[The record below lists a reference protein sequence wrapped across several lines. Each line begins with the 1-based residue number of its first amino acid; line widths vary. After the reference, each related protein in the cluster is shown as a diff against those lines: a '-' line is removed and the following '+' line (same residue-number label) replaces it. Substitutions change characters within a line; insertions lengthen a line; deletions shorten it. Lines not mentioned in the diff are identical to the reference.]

1 MSTDD
6 GNLII
11 EAEDYEEFIRRDPKS
26 QKYIK
31 RYMIVNEFINNIAR
45 YCLWLVG
52 VSPNELRSMPL
63 VMERVRACREDRLN
77 GAPDRQKLADTP
89 HLLRETLNPERYLAI
104 PKTSSEKRSYIP
116 IDWLDSSVIPGD
128 GLLIV
133 PNAML
138 YHFGVLTSRVH
149 MAWVRAVAGRLK
161 SDYRYSATLVYNC
174 FVWPSPSEKQRA
186 KIESTAQKI
195 LDARNLYP
203 ESSFAD
209 LYDEASMPVEL
220 RKAHRENDEAVCEA
234 YGWPKDIS
242 ESDIVARLF
251 ELYQKLT
258 L

>member
-89 HLLRETLNPERYLAI
+89 HLFRETLNPKRYLVI
-104 PKTSSEKRSYIP
+104 PKTSSENRFYIP
-116 IDWLDSSVIPGD
+116 IGWLDEATIPGD
-128 GLLIV
+128 GLRII
-133 PNAML
+133 PNATL

-149 MAWVRAVAGRLK
+149 MAWVRVVTGRLK
-161 SDYRYSATLVYNC
+161 SDYSYSKTVDYNC

-195 LDARNLYP
+195 LDARALYP
-203 ESSFAD
+203 DSSFAD
-209 LYDEASMPVEL
+209 LYDEVSMPVEL
-220 RKAHRENDEAVCEA
+220 RKAHRENDEAVYEA
-234 YGWPKDIS
+234 YGWPKDIN
-242 ESDIVARLF
+242 EGDIVARLF